1 MLEESLCITLG
12 FCIEAKPF
20 WECWESIFYFS
31 FASEKSYL
39 MVYKKLFLIFFE
51 ISAEED
57 SFDSFALGLYNMI
70 VLQTTAN
77 FPDVMLQIY
86 EHNRWAALYFVIFLI
101 VNNILLVNMTLS
113 IFYINYKELMEEK
126 TETILRENKYSKFT

>member
-1 MLEESLCITLG
+1 
-12 FCIEAKPF
+12 
-20 WECWESIFYFS
+20 
-31 FASEKSYL
+31 

-113 IFYINYKELMEEK
+113 IFYINYK
-126 TETILRENKYSKFT
+126 N